1 MSRVAI
7 FGLDGATFEIVR
19 HGCER
24 GELPTIARL
33 LDRGAF
39 GTLEST
45 VPPITAAAWT
55 TFQTGVLPGR
65 HGILDW
71 LVREEGSYRLRLV
84 NSTRVRQKRL
94 WDYAGDQGAR
104 VAVIGL
110 PVTFPPRPVNGVLVS
125 GPLTLAE
132 EGYTYPAELA
142 GELETQVG
150 QFPCFPEHWRGRYE
164 LEAWLERLKRTID
177 LRERTT
183 RHLLQK
189 EAWDLLVLHFM
200 ETDSVQHQLWHLHDR
215 VARPRYRLQAK
226 GDPILAIYKVVDAAI
241 GRLVDALPAGTTV
254 LLVSDHGF
262 GPLHW
267 NVSLN
272 LWLLEAGYLVLKARP
287 ASLLKR
293 AAFRLG
299 LTQERLFPWAE
310 WLRILGKGAQ
320 MRHDEL
326 HDLMGTAFLSFEDV
340 DWHRT
345 RAYSYGNVGQ
355 VFLNRVGREP
365 QGIVESADAAG
376 LTSELAGAL
385 TKLVNP
391 ANGEPVLERIWRK
404 EDLYRGGEALAQ
416 APELLL
422 APRRGYMTL
431 GATDFPAGRIVT
443 PAFAGS
449 GWHEP
454 LGILIAAGEGIAH
467 GEVAGARLV
476 DMLPTVLHAMNLAV
490 PPGLDGRAV
499 EGLFDED
506 YLACHPIRFLPPE
519 GGVESG
525 VEGLEGEDWDAQL
538 RRRLRGLGYL

>member
-1 MSRVAI
+1 MRRVAV

-24 GELPTIARL
+24 GELPTLARL
-33 LDRGAF
+33 LHDGAH

-84 NSTRVRQKRL
+84 NSSRVRAKCL
-94 WDYAGDQGAR
+94 WDYAAEQGAR

-110 PVTFPPRPVNGVLVS
+110 PLTFPPRPVNGVLVS
-125 GPLTLAE
+125 GPLTSTK
-132 EGYTYPAELA
+132 EGYTYPADLE
-142 GELETQVG
+142 GELEAQVG

-164 LEAWLERLKRTID
+164 LEAWLGRLGRTIE
-177 LRERTT
+177 LRERVT
-183 RHLLQK
+183 RHLLEK
-189 EAWDLLVLHFM
+189 GPWDLLVLHFM

-215 VARPRYRLQAK
+215 VARPRYRLDVA
-226 GDPILAIYKVVDAAI
+226 GDPILAIYKAVDAAI
-241 GRLVDALPAGTTV
+241 GRLVEALPLGTTV
-254 LLVSDHGF
+254 FLVSDHGF
-262 GPLHW
+262 GPLYW

-272 LWLLEAGYLVLKARP
+272 LWLLEAGYLVLKAGAR
-287 ASLLKR
+287 SLLKR

-310 WLRILGKGAQ
+310 RLRILGKGAQ

-326 HDLMGTAFLSFEDV
+326 HDLMGTAFLSFDDV
-340 DWHRT
+340 DWLRT
-345 RAYSYGNVGQ
+345 RAYSFGNVGQ
-355 VFLNRVGREP
+355 VFLNRRGREP
-365 QGIVESADAAG
+365 QGIVEPANVARLTGELADA
-376 LTSELAGAL
+376 LARL
-385 TKLVNP
+385 SNP
-391 ANGEPVLERIWRK
+391 ENGEPVLERVWRK
-404 EDLYRGGEALAQ
+404 EDLYWGEALAQ

-422 APRRGYMTL
+422 VPRRGYMTL
-431 GATDFPAGRIVT
+431 GATDFPAGRVVT

-449 GWHEP
+449 GWHES
-454 LGILIAAGEGIAH
+454 LGILIGAGGGIAR

-476 DMLPTVLHAMNLAV
+476 DMLPTILYAMDLAV
-490 PPGLDGRAV
+490 PSGLDGRV
-499 EGLFDED
+499 VDDLFAPG
-506 YLACHPIRFLPPE
+506 YRASHPVRLQSPQREAGP
-519 GGVESG
+519 G
-525 VEGLEGEDWDAQL
+525 VEGLQGEEWDAQL